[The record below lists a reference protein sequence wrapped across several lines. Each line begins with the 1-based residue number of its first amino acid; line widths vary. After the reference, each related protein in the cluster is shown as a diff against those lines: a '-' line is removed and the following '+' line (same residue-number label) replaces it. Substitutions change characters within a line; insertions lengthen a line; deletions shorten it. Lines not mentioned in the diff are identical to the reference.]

1 MRARAVSACVPGQF
15 LRVCPGSFCVRA
27 RAVSAC
33 VPGQFLHACFF
44 SLLCVVEQMGYP
56 AWLLLSGT
64 EHAITETEDIDV
76 VKAVYNK
83 YKKCKKQDAFR
94 ASIDA
99 LFYVNTYKA
108 RNPSTYFADMKRI
121 KEQFDK
127 VVRAAFRA
135 CSFPCVQLSAA
146 FRACSFPCLSVSART
161 VEMGALVQ
169 TAKKTVTSTAAP
181 AAPSA
186 IPEYAPESS
195 STFTFAHVMPSKI
208 GFKGEPQAGG
218 IVRPPSK
225 RAHDPKG
232 FVGSHAQKKY
242 LKLCSCLSIIHEAFW
257 TLHLLLATQI
267 VCASQTH
274 TSKLRSMCFWRT
286 HKQCLCL
293 RCWAGPLCQKT

>member
-1 MRARAVSACVPGQF
+1 LKKKLNLRTVRIAVKSRPFNFLHVNLFQGFSPRHQTETEARHAFCSAVCA
-15 LRVCPGSFCVRA
+15 RVRWMDGRGPEEGRVRA

-33 VPGQFLHACFF
+33 VPGRFLRARPGSFCVRARAVPACVPGRFLRACFF
-44 SLLCVVEQMGYP
+44 HLLCVVGQMGYP

-64 EHAITETEDIDV
+64 EHAITETEDVDV

-127 VVRAAFRA
+127 
-135 CSFPCVQLSAA
+135 
-146 FRACSFPCLSVSART
+146 
-161 VEMGALVQ
+161 

-186 IPEYAPESS
+186 IPEYAPEIS
-195 STFTFAHVMPSKI
+195 STTFAHVMPSKI

-232 FVGSHAQKKY
+232 FVGSHAQKNY
-242 LKLCSCLSIIHEAFW
+242 LNKTWPLSGGKRRKFAKKRKLA
-257 TLHLLLATQI
+257 
-267 VCASQTH
+267 
-274 TSKLRSMCFWRT
+274 
-286 HKQCLCL
+286 
-293 RCWAGPLCQKT
+293 